1 LTRRSIPLSVLLVL
15 ENEVDPDYRY
25 FGAALRDSL
34 ADVDVYDYVEEGG
47 RPSVDGVDGVVVAG
61 STAGVYESDDHP
73 WMDDEAAFVADLVA
87 EGVPTL
93 GICFGHQLVNEA
105 LGGTVEHRGLR
116 AELVDA
122 DLADDELFEGVH
134 STLPAVH
141 GDVVVEPGDGMRSI
155 GSVPGY
161 DHFATRHREAPV
173 WTTQFHPE
181 FTAALLPRVRRDF
194 GWTDNGRSF
203 DDVTGIEALANFE
216 RIVANA

>member
-1 LTRRSIPLSVLLVL
+1 MTILVL
-15 ENEVDPDYRY
+15 DDEVQPDYRY
-25 FGAALRDSL
+25 LGPEIARIADDSDYHVY
-34 ADVDVYDYVEEGG
+34 ADDPTTPDLDGY
-47 RPSVDGVDGVVVAG
+47 DGVIISG
-61 STAGVYESDDHP
+61 STASVYEEGH
-73 WMDDEAAFVADLVA
+73 EFVDRQQELVH
-87 EGVPTL
+87 ECIEREVPLL